1 MNSLRHGCGVTHP
14 SEREALLAPLLE
26 EAVGEADRGSISGE
40 FLLIS
45 GRMRNMT
52 VRVRGKDRLT
62 RYQKA
67 IIRACCVVYNDPWR
81 IAVGLAELQFCR
93 AQDAFELGC
102 EEGWIPDGVAGEVSE
117 LIFGDG
123 AEAVQAEVGRRRE
136 ERELNTIEE
145 DNNMYPKKW
154 TDEMNKELLE
164 MADKRFSYKDMA
176 QRFCVT
182 TTAIGNQ
189 LKKLRDQALFS
200 EIAEKAAAEKADQ
213 AASTELSQASAGV
226 KAVAEAAAAAAAAAE
241 LSQASAGVKAAAA
254 AAEVPEA
261 VEVER
266 TAAVVADAV
275 NEALEDIG
283 DSEIA
288 KVVRGS
294 SDALVLR
301 IRKYLIRLLLEHLEK
316 VIDGGAS
323 TDEVL
328 RIVEE
333 VGKNLEKI

>member
-1 MNSLRHGCGVTHP
+1 M
-14 SEREALLAPLLE
+14 
-26 EAVGEADRGSISGE
+26 
-40 FLLIS
+40 
-45 GRMRNMT
+45 
-52 VRVRGKDRLT
+52 
-62 RYQKA
+62 
-67 IIRACCVVYNDPWR
+67 
-81 IAVGLAELQFCR
+81 GLAELQFCGT
-93 AQDAFELGC
+93 QDAFELGC
-102 EEGWIPDGVAGEVSE
+102 EKGWIPDGVAGEVRE

-154 TDEMNKELLE
+154 TDEMNKGLLE

-176 QRFCVT
+176 QRSCVI

-189 LKKLRDQALFS
+189 LKNLRDQASFS
-200 EIAEKAAAEKADQ
+200 EIAEKAAAEKAAAEKADQ
-213 AASTELSQASAGV
+213 
-226 KAVAEAAAAAAAAAE
+226 AAAAE
-241 LSQASAGVKAAAA
+241 LSQASAGVKAAAE

-316 VIDGGAS
+316 AIDGGAS

>member
-14 SEREALLAPLLE
+14 SEREALLAPSE
-26 EAVGEADRGSISGE
+26 GAVGEADRGSISGE

-102 EEGWIPDGVAGEVSE
+102 EEGWIPDGVAGEVRE

-145 DNNMYPKKW
+145 DNNMYPKKWKW

-189 LKKLRDQALFS
+189 LKKLRDQASFS
-200 EIAEKAAAEKADQ
+200 KIAEKAAAEKADQ
-213 AASTELSQASAGV
+213 AAADELSQASAGV
-226 KAVAEAAAAAAAAAE
+226 KAVAEAAAAA
-241 LSQASAGVKAAAA
+241 
-254 AAEVPEA
+254 
-261 VEVER
+261 
-266 TAAVVADAV
+266 DAV
-275 NEALEDIG
+275 NEALEDMG

-294 SDALVLR
+294 SDTLVLR

>member
-1 MNSLRHGCGVTHP
+1 MNSLRHGCAVTPP
-14 SEREALLAPLLE
+14 SEREALLAPSE
-26 EAVGEADRGSISGE
+26 GAVGEADRGSISGE
-40 FLLIS
+40 SLLIS

-67 IIRACCVVYNDPWR
+67 IIRACCVVYNDPWK

-102 EEGWIPDGVAGEVSE
+102 EEGWIPDGAAGEVSE

-189 LKKLRDQALFS
+189 LKKLRAQASFS

-213 AASTELSQASAGV
+213 AA
-226 KAVAEAAAAAAAAAE
+226 AAE
-241 LSQASAGVKAAAA
+241 LSQASAGVKAAAEA
-254 AAEVPEA
+254 AAAAAEAAEVPEA
-261 VEVER
+261 AEVER

>member
-1 MNSLRHGCGVTHP
+1 MK
-14 SEREALLAPLLE
+14 
-26 EAVGEADRGSISGE
+26 GEA
-40 FLLIS
+40 
-45 GRMRNMT
+45 
-52 VRVRGKDRLT
+52 K
-62 RYQKA
+62 
-67 IIRACCVVYNDPWR
+67 
-81 IAVGLAELQFCR
+81 
-93 AQDAFELGC
+93 
-102 EEGWIPDGVAGEVSE
+102 E

-189 LKKLRDQALFS
+189 LKKLRDQAL
-200 EIAEKAAAEKADQ
+200 KAAAEKADQ
-213 AASTELSQASAGV
+213 AAAAAS
-226 KAVAEAAAAAAAAAE
+226 AEAAAAAEAAE

-261 VEVER
+261 AEVER

-294 SDALVLR
+294 SDTLVLR

>member
-1 MNSLRHGCGVTHP
+1 
-14 SEREALLAPLLE
+14 
-26 EAVGEADRGSISGE
+26 
-40 FLLIS
+40 
-45 GRMRNMT
+45 
-52 VRVRGKDRLT
+52 
-62 RYQKA
+62 
-67 IIRACCVVYNDPWR
+67 
-81 IAVGLAELQFCR
+81 
-93 AQDAFELGC
+93 
-102 EEGWIPDGVAGEVSE
+102 
-117 LIFGDG
+117 
-123 AEAVQAEVGRRRE
+123 
-136 ERELNTIEE
+136 
-145 DNNMYPKKW
+145 MYPKKW

-189 LKKLRDQALFS
+189 LKKLRDQASFS

-213 AASTELSQASAGV
+213 AAAD
-226 KAVAEAAAAAAAAAE
+226 E

-254 AAEVPEA
+254 ASAEAAEVPEA
-261 VEVER
+261 AEVER

-275 NEALEDIG
+275 NEALEDMG

-301 IRKYLIRLLLEHLEK
+301 IRKYLIRLLLEHLGK

>member
-14 SEREALLAPLLE
+14 SEREALLAPSE
-26 EAVGEADRGSISGE
+26 GAVGEADRGSISGE
-40 FLLIS
+40 SLLIS

-67 IIRACCVVYNDPWR
+67 IIRACCVVYNDPWK

-93 AQDAFELGC
+93 VQDAFELGC
-102 EEGWIPDGVAGEVSE
+102 EEGWIPDRAAGEVRE

-189 LKKLRDQALFS
+189 LKKLRDQASFS
-200 EIAEKAAAEKADQ
+200 KIAEKAAAEKADQ
-213 AASTELSQASAGV
+213 AAADELSQASAGV
-226 KAVAEAAAAAAAAAE
+226 KAAAAASTEAAAE

-254 AAEVPEA
+254 EVPEA
-261 VEVER
+261 AEVER

-301 IRKYLIRLLLEHLEK
+301 IRKYLIRLLLEYLEK

>member
-1 MNSLRHGCGVTHP
+1 
-14 SEREALLAPLLE
+14 
-26 EAVGEADRGSISGE
+26 
-40 FLLIS
+40 
-45 GRMRNMT
+45 
-52 VRVRGKDRLT
+52 
-62 RYQKA
+62 
-67 IIRACCVVYNDPWR
+67 
-81 IAVGLAELQFCR
+81 
-93 AQDAFELGC
+93 
-102 EEGWIPDGVAGEVSE
+102 
-117 LIFGDG
+117 
-123 AEAVQAEVGRRRE
+123 
-136 ERELNTIEE
+136 
-145 DNNMYPKKW
+145 MYPKKW

-189 LKKLRDQALFS
+189 LKKLRDQASFS

-213 AASTELSQASAGV
+213 AA
-226 KAVAEAAAAAAAAAE
+226 AAE
-241 LSQASAGVKAAAA
+241 LSRASAGVKAAAEAA

-275 NEALEDIG
+275 NEALEDMG

-301 IRKYLIRLLLEHLEK
+301 IRKYLIKLLLEHLGK

>member
-1 MNSLRHGCGVTHP
+1 MNSLRHGCAVTHP
-14 SEREALLAPLLE
+14 SEREALLAPSE
-26 EAVGEADRGSISGE
+26 GAVGEADRGSISGE
-40 FLLIS
+40 SLLIS

-67 IIRACCVVYNDPWR
+67 IIRACCVVYNDDPWR
-81 IAVGLAELQFCR
+81 IAVGLAELQFCGT
-93 AQDAFELGC
+93 QDAFELGC
-102 EEGWIPDGVAGEVSE
+102 EKGWIPDGVAGEVRE

-213 AASTELSQASAGV
+213 AA
-226 KAVAEAAAAAAAAAE
+226 AAE
-241 LSQASAGVKAAAA
+241 LSQASAGVKAAAEAAAAAAA

-275 NEALEDIG
+275 NEALEDMG

>member
-1 MNSLRHGCGVTHP
+1 M
-14 SEREALLAPLLE
+14 
-26 EAVGEADRGSISGE
+26 
-40 FLLIS
+40 
-45 GRMRNMT
+45 
-52 VRVRGKDRLT
+52 
-62 RYQKA
+62 
-67 IIRACCVVYNDPWR
+67 
-81 IAVGLAELQFCR
+81 
-93 AQDAFELGC
+93 
-102 EEGWIPDGVAGEVSE
+102 
-117 LIFGDG
+117 

-154 TDEMNKELLE
+154 TDEMNRELLE

-275 NEALEDIG
+275 NEALEDMG

>member
-1 MNSLRHGCGVTHP
+1 MK
-14 SEREALLAPLLE
+14 
-26 EAVGEADRGSISGE
+26 GEAR
-40 FLLIS
+40 
-45 GRMRNMT
+45 
-52 VRVRGKDRLT
+52 
-62 RYQKA
+62 
-67 IIRACCVVYNDPWR
+67 
-81 IAVGLAELQFCR
+81 
-93 AQDAFELGC
+93 
-102 EEGWIPDGVAGEVSE
+102 E

-189 LKKLRDQALFS
+189 LKKLRDQASFS

-213 AASTELSQASAGV
+213 AAS
-226 KAVAEAAAAAAAAAE
+226 
-241 LSQASAGVKAAAA
+241 

-261 VEVER
+261 AEVER

-275 NEALEDIG
+275 NEALEDMG

-294 SDALVLR
+294 SDTLVLR

>member
-1 MNSLRHGCGVTHP
+1 M
-14 SEREALLAPLLE
+14 
-26 EAVGEADRGSISGE
+26 
-40 FLLIS
+40 
-45 GRMRNMT
+45 
-52 VRVRGKDRLT
+52 
-62 RYQKA
+62 
-67 IIRACCVVYNDPWR
+67 
-81 IAVGLAELQFCR
+81 
-93 AQDAFELGC
+93 
-102 EEGWIPDGVAGEVSE
+102 
-117 LIFGDG
+117 

-241 LSQASAGVKAAAA
+241 LSQASAGVKAAAEAA

-275 NEALEDIG
+275 NEALEDMG

-301 IRKYLIRLLLEHLEK
+301 IRKYLIRLLLEHLGK

>member
-1 MNSLRHGCGVTHP
+1 M
-14 SEREALLAPLLE
+14 
-26 EAVGEADRGSISGE
+26 
-40 FLLIS
+40 
-45 GRMRNMT
+45 
-52 VRVRGKDRLT
+52 
-62 RYQKA
+62 
-67 IIRACCVVYNDPWR
+67 
-81 IAVGLAELQFCR
+81 
-93 AQDAFELGC
+93 
-102 EEGWIPDGVAGEVSE
+102 
-117 LIFGDG
+117 

-226 KAVAEAAAAAAAAAE
+226 KAAAE
-241 LSQASAGVKAAAA
+241 

-261 VEVER
+261 AEVER

-275 NEALEDIG
+275 NEALEDMG

-301 IRKYLIRLLLEHLEK
+301 IRKYLIKLLLEHLGK

>member
-1 MNSLRHGCGVTHP
+1 M
-14 SEREALLAPLLE
+14 
-26 EAVGEADRGSISGE
+26 
-40 FLLIS
+40 
-45 GRMRNMT
+45 
-52 VRVRGKDRLT
+52 
-62 RYQKA
+62 
-67 IIRACCVVYNDPWR
+67 
-81 IAVGLAELQFCR
+81 
-93 AQDAFELGC
+93 
-102 EEGWIPDGVAGEVSE
+102 
-117 LIFGDG
+117 

-189 LKKLRDQALFS
+189 LKKLRDQASFS

-213 AASTELSQASAGV
+213 AAA
-226 KAVAEAAAAAAAAAE
+226 AEAAE

-275 NEALEDIG
+275 NEALEDMG

-301 IRKYLIRLLLEHLEK
+301 IRKYLIRLLLEHLGK

>member
-1 MNSLRHGCGVTHP
+1 M
-14 SEREALLAPLLE
+14 
-26 EAVGEADRGSISGE
+26 
-40 FLLIS
+40 
-45 GRMRNMT
+45 
-52 VRVRGKDRLT
+52 
-62 RYQKA
+62 
-67 IIRACCVVYNDPWR
+67 
-81 IAVGLAELQFCR
+81 
-93 AQDAFELGC
+93 
-102 EEGWIPDGVAGEVSE
+102 
-117 LIFGDG
+117 

-213 AASTELSQASAGV
+213 AAAD
-226 KAVAEAAAAAAAAAE
+226 E

-254 AAEVPEA
+254 ASAEAAEVPEA

-275 NEALEDIG
+275 NEALEDMG

-301 IRKYLIRLLLEHLEK
+301 IRKYLIRLLLEHLGK

>member
-1 MNSLRHGCGVTHP
+1 MNSLRHGCAVTHP
-14 SEREALLAPLLE
+14 SEREALLAPSE
-26 EAVGEADRGSISGE
+26 GAVGEADRGSISGE

-67 IIRACCVVYNDPWR
+67 IIRACCVVYNDDPWR

-102 EEGWIPDGVAGEVSE
+102 EKGWIPNGVAGEVRE

-200 EIAEKAAAEKADQ
+200 EIAEKAAAEKAAAEAAAAEKADQ
-213 AASTELSQASAGV
+213 AASAELSQASAGV
-226 KAVAEAAAAAAAAAE
+226 KAAAAAAAE
-241 LSQASAGVKAAAA
+241 AAAA

-275 NEALEDIG
+275 NEALEDMG

-301 IRKYLIRLLLEHLEK
+301 IRKYLIKLLLEHLEK

>member
-1 MNSLRHGCGVTHP
+1 
-14 SEREALLAPLLE
+14 
-26 EAVGEADRGSISGE
+26 
-40 FLLIS
+40 
-45 GRMRNMT
+45 
-52 VRVRGKDRLT
+52 
-62 RYQKA
+62 
-67 IIRACCVVYNDPWR
+67 
-81 IAVGLAELQFCR
+81 
-93 AQDAFELGC
+93 
-102 EEGWIPDGVAGEVSE
+102 
-117 LIFGDG
+117 
-123 AEAVQAEVGRRRE
+123 
-136 ERELNTIEE
+136 
-145 DNNMYPKKW
+145 MYPKKW

-254 AAEVPEA
+254 ASAEAAEVPEA

-275 NEALEDIG
+275 NEALEDMG

-294 SDALVLR
+294 SDALVLQ

>member
-1 MNSLRHGCGVTHP
+1 M
-14 SEREALLAPLLE
+14 
-26 EAVGEADRGSISGE
+26 
-40 FLLIS
+40 
-45 GRMRNMT
+45 
-52 VRVRGKDRLT
+52 
-62 RYQKA
+62 
-67 IIRACCVVYNDPWR
+67 
-81 IAVGLAELQFCR
+81 
-93 AQDAFELGC
+93 
-102 EEGWIPDGVAGEVSE
+102 
-117 LIFGDG
+117 

-213 AASTELSQASAGV
+213 AAAD
-226 KAVAEAAAAAAAAAE
+226 E

-254 AAEVPEA
+254 ASAEAAEVPEA
-261 VEVER
+261 AEVER

-275 NEALEDIG
+275 NEALEDMG

-301 IRKYLIRLLLEHLEK
+301 IRKYLIRLLLEHLGK

>member
-1 MNSLRHGCGVTHP
+1 M
-14 SEREALLAPLLE
+14 
-26 EAVGEADRGSISGE
+26 
-40 FLLIS
+40 
-45 GRMRNMT
+45 
-52 VRVRGKDRLT
+52 
-62 RYQKA
+62 
-67 IIRACCVVYNDPWR
+67 
-81 IAVGLAELQFCR
+81 GLAELQFCR

-102 EEGWIPDGVAGEVSE
+102 EKGWIPDGVAGEVRE

-154 TDEMNKELLE
+154 TDEMNKGLLE

-176 QRFCVT
+176 QRSCVI

-189 LKKLRDQALFS
+189 LKNLRDQASFS
-200 EIAEKAAAEKADQ
+200 EIAEKAAAEKAAAEKADQ
-213 AASTELSQASAGV
+213 AAAAELSRASAGV
-226 KAVAEAAAAAAAAAE
+226 KAAAEAAAAASAE

-275 NEALEDIG
+275 NEALEDMG

-316 VIDGGAS
+316 VIDGRAS

>member
-14 SEREALLAPLLE
+14 SEGAA
-26 EAVGEADRGSISGE
+26 GEADRGSISGE

-67 IIRACCVVYNDPWR
+67 IVRACCVVYNDPWR

-93 AQDAFELGC
+93 VQDAFELGC
-102 EEGWIPDGVAGEVSE
+102 EEGWIPDGVAGEVRE

-189 LKKLRDQALFS
+189 LKKLRDQASFS

-213 AASTELSQASAGV
+213 AAA
-226 KAVAEAAAAAAAAAE
+226 AEAAE

-261 VEVER
+261 AEVER

-275 NEALEDIG
+275 NEALEDMG

>member
-1 MNSLRHGCGVTHP
+1 M
-14 SEREALLAPLLE
+14 
-26 EAVGEADRGSISGE
+26 
-40 FLLIS
+40 
-45 GRMRNMT
+45 
-52 VRVRGKDRLT
+52 
-62 RYQKA
+62 
-67 IIRACCVVYNDPWR
+67 
-81 IAVGLAELQFCR
+81 GLAELQFCR

-102 EEGWIPDGVAGEVSE
+102 EKGWIPDGVAGEVRE

-154 TDEMNKELLE
+154 TDEMNKGLLE

-176 QRFCVT
+176 QRSCVI

-189 LKKLRDQALFS
+189 LKNLRDQASFS
-200 EIAEKAAAEKADQ
+200 EIAEKAAAEKAAAEKAAAEKADQ
-213 AASTELSQASAGV
+213 AAAAELSRASAGV
-226 KAVAEAAAAAAAAAE
+226 KAAAEAAAAASAE

-275 NEALEDIG
+275 NEALEDMG

-316 VIDGGAS
+316 VIDGRAS

>member
-1 MNSLRHGCGVTHP
+1 M
-14 SEREALLAPLLE
+14 
-26 EAVGEADRGSISGE
+26 
-40 FLLIS
+40 
-45 GRMRNMT
+45 
-52 VRVRGKDRLT
+52 
-62 RYQKA
+62 
-67 IIRACCVVYNDPWR
+67 
-81 IAVGLAELQFCR
+81 
-93 AQDAFELGC
+93 
-102 EEGWIPDGVAGEVSE
+102 
-117 LIFGDG
+117 

-213 AASTELSQASAGV
+213 AAAAELSQASAGV
-226 KAVAEAAAAAAAAAE
+226 KTAAAASAEAAE

-254 AAEVPEA
+254 ASAEAAEVPEA
-261 VEVER
+261 AEVER

-275 NEALEDIG
+275 NEALEDMG

-301 IRKYLIRLLLEHLEK
+301 IRKYLIRLLLEHLGK

>member
-14 SEREALLAPLLE
+14 SEGAA
-26 EAVGEADRGSISGE
+26 GEADRGSISGE

-67 IIRACCVVYNDPWR
+67 IVRACCVVYNDPWR

-93 AQDAFELGC
+93 VQDAFELGC
-102 EEGWIPDGVAGEVSE
+102 EEGWIPDGVAGEVRE

-189 LKKLRDQALFS
+189 LKKLRDQASFS
-200 EIAEKAAAEKADQ
+200 KIAEKAAAEKADQ

-261 VEVER
+261 AEVER

-275 NEALEDIG
+275 NEALEDMG